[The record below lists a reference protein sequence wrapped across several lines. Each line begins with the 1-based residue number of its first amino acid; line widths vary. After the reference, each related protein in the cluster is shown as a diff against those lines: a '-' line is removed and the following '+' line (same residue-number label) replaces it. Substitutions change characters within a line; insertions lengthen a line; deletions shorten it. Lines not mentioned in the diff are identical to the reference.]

1 MFISTT
7 TDEKKRKKEW
17 ETNQHLL
24 KAEQSDLKVAT

>member
-7 TDEKKRKKEW
+7 TDEKTKKEW